1 MKYLNTLNKP
11 PIRKWFGGTNLIILK
26 TPKLRLRLS
35 KNHRKPKSAF
45 LFIQYLDSIDL
56 GGSFLD
62 VGTGDSGI
70 LAYYANARGVKKV
83 TACDKS
89 ASSLA
94 KAQEV
99 SKRAENIRWCVSD
112 VFSGV
117 KDGFD
122 IIVSN
127 AAQMPMPQEEHIADY
142 GGVDGR
148 DMVIKLLQGAHS
160 HLNSGG
166 KMLILL
172 FDFLGVDKRLN
183 SDKSL
188 LEIAENFDLKGEVL
202 AEVKKD
208 IREGGETEKNLEYIN
223 KIYPLYKFQKNKD
236 GEIFHK
242 IYIVQFA
249 LKTK

>member
-1 MKYLNTLNKP
+1 MKYLNTLSRP
-11 PIRKWFGGTNLIILK
+11 PIKKWFGGINLVILK
-26 TPKLRLRLS
+26 TPKLCLKLS

-45 LFIQYLDSIDL
+45 LFIQYLNSINL
-56 GGSFLD
+56 GESFLD
-62 VGTGDSGI
+62 IGTGDSGI
-70 LAYYANARGVKKV
+70 LAYYANARGVERV

-89 ASSLA
+89 VSSLA

-99 SKRAENIRWCVSD
+99 SKRTKNIQWCTSD
-112 VFSGV
+112 VFDGV

-127 AAQMPMPQEEHIADY
+127 AAQMPMLREEHIADY

-148 DMVIKLLQGAHS
+148 DMVIKLLQGARP
-160 HLNSGG
+160 HLNLGG
-166 KMLILL
+166 KMFILL

-188 LEIAENFDLKGEVL
+188 LEIAESFDLKGKIV
-202 AEVKKD
+202 AEAQKN
-208 IREGGETEKNLEYIN
+208 IRKGGETEKNLEYIN
-223 KIYPLYKFQKNKD
+223 KVYPLYKFQKNKE

-242 IYIVQFA
+242 IYIAQFEV
-249 LKTK
+249 

>member
-1 MKYLNTLNKP
+1 MKYLNTLNRS
-11 PIRKWFGGTNLIILK
+11 PIKKWFGGMNLVVLK
-26 TPKLRLRLS
+26 TPKLCLRLS

-45 LFIQYLDSIDL
+45 LFIQYLNSIDL
-56 GGSFLD
+56 GVSFLD

-70 LAYYANARGVKKV
+70 LAYYANARGVERV

-89 ASSLA
+89 VSSLA

-99 SKRAENIRWCVSD
+99 SRKARNIQWCASD
-112 VFSGV
+112 VFDEV
-117 KDGFD
+117 KGGFD
-122 IIVSN
+122 VIVSN

-148 DMVIKLLQGAHS
+148 DMIIKLLQGARS
-160 HLNSGG
+160 HLNLGG
-166 KMLILL
+166 KMFILL

-188 LEIAENFDLKGEVL
+188 LEIAENFDLKGEIV
-202 AEVKKD
+202 AEAQKN
-208 IREGGETEKNLEYIN
+208 IRKGGETEKNLEYIN
-223 KIYPLYKFQKNKD
+223 KIYPLYKFQKSKE

-242 IYIVQFA
+242 IYIAQFSV
-249 LKTK
+249 